1 MVAGGLSLG
10 SVVQLAWAISHHGMR
25 REGAAAAH
33 VGDLTGEAGT
43 STWLI
48 DIVAVWRNRASRRG
62 GWVNDGAVTKE
73 LSNEV

>member
-1 MVAGGLSLG
+1 
-10 SVVQLAWAISHHGMR
+10 MR

-33 VGDLTGEAGT
+33 AGDLTGEAGT

-48 DIVAVWRNRASRRG
+48 DIVGVWRNRASRRG